1 MNFFKE
7 KIEDLV
13 NEQEFSAIAKT
24 SIGKGSEA
32 EQRLAIQTIAL
43 KICHLNDNSIDFQNP
58 TVSNFNEG
66 VRYVGRMLLKIC
78 QVESDYF
85 EKIKQIKEKGFGF
98 KEFVKNKNQKVR
110 NLINNQTKL

>member
-43 KICHLNDNSIDFQNP
+43 KICHLNDNSIDFQNSS
-58 TVSNFNEG
+58 VSNFNEG

-85 EKIKQIKEKGFGF
+85 VKLKEIKEKGFGF
-98 KEFVKNKNQKVR
+98 KEFMKDKSQKIKK
-110 NLINNQTKL
+110 LIS